1 MMHEFSLA
9 DSILSVALEEARKH
23 KAKRIKKM
31 EVDVGELS
39 MASLE
44 QLDFALQSLAVDT
57 MAEGMKVK
65 LRVVPAKFSCERGH
79 VSKIKLKG
87 PDLYFALATLRC
99 PKCKGAL
106 SVVGGKECILKRIV
120 AE

>member
-1 MMHEFSLA
+1 MHEFSLA
-9 DSILSVALEEARKH
+9 DSILSVALEEAKKH
-23 KAKRIKKM
+23 KATKIKQM
-31 EVDVGELS
+31 SVDVGELS

-57 MAEGMKVK
+57 IAEGMKVK
-65 LRVVPAKFSCERGH
+65 LRAVPAKFACEKGH
-79 VSKIKLKG
+79 VNKIKLKG
-87 PDLYFALATLRC
+87 PDVYLALATLKC

-106 SVVGGKECILKRIV
+106 SVLGGKECILKQIV